1 MPEDITEF
9 PQAGLDTMI
18 PPVIAFALFY
28 VVAIATQNKY
38 PGKAR
43 HDVRDYVPPEEDVIA
58 GEDLKHFKGGEEAM
72 PGGYTP
78 DASDPDDGA
87 KPKTTS

>member
-1 MPEDITEF
+1 
-9 PQAGLDTMI
+9 
-18 PPVIAFALFY
+18 LFI
-28 VVAIATQNKY
+28 VVALATQSKY

-78 DASDPDDGA
+78 DASDPGDDVTS
-87 KPKTTS
+87 KTTT